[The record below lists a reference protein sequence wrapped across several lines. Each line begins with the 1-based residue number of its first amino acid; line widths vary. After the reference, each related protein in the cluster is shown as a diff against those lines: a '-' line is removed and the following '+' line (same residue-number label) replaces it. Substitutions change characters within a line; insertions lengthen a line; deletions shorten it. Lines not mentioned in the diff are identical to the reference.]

1 MLAGRSFLLEKLTIF
16 LNKLITI
23 IEKQKILSPVGHEK
37 QQKGITPSTSL
48 KTATYHRAFFIG
60 IFLKA

>member
-23 IEKQKILSPVGHEK
+23 IEKQKILSPVGREK
-37 QQKGITPSTSL
+37 QQKE
-48 KTATYHRAFFIG
+48 
-60 IFLKA
+60 